1 LALGII
7 ALHERYFDSR
17 LIFWLLVMGLPRL
30 AQWLILR
37 RQVPWAWLWVPAS
50 VVVGMVIFGLIIRLD
65 IFPSNIIFALSLGAL
80 HGSITGLTMVF
91 LLAQP
96 QVDKAKIEAA

>member
-1 LALGII
+1 
-7 ALHERYFDSR
+7 
-17 LIFWLLVMGLPRL
+17 
-30 AQWLILR
+30 
-37 RQVPWAWLWVPAS
+37 
-50 VVVGMVIFGLIIRLD
+50 VI
-65 IFPSNIIFALSLGAL
+65 LGAL

>member
-1 LALGII
+1 
-7 ALHERYFDSR
+7 
-17 LIFWLLVMGLPRL
+17 
-30 AQWLILR
+30 
-37 RQVPWAWLWVPAS
+37 
-50 VVVGMVIFGLIIRLD
+50 MVIFGLIIRLD